1 MATLDDNIDT
11 GDERPRTNEK
21 KVPDVVKEEAD
32 DKPAG
37 KMIKWVIA
45 IAVVVLLIA
54 YAIFFYPSDANW

>member
-1 MATLDDNIDT
+1 METMDNKDT
-11 GDERPRTNEK
+11 SDERPYKNEK

-45 IAVVVLLIA
+45 IAVVLLLII
-54 YAIFFYPSDANW
+54 YAVFFHPADSNW